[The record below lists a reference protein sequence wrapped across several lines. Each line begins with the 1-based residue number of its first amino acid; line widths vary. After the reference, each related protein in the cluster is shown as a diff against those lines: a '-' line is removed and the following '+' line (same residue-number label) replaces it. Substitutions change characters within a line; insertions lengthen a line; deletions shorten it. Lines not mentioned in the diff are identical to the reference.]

1 MRITLDLSKHADA
14 VSAQYQR
21 LSKTQIRLLA
31 SQVPETF
38 LARLQDVVRQVGRL
52 CTVAPASVPVLSQ
65 DITR

>member
-38 LARLQDVVRQVGRL
+38 LARLQDEEL
-52 CTVAPASVPVLSQ
+52 ALQ
-65 DITR
+65 DFLDVIYGTIDNED